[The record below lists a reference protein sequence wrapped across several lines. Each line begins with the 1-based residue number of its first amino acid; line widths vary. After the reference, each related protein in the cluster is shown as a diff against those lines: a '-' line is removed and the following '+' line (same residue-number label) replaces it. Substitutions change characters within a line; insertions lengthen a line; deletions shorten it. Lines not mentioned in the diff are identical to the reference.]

1 MVRTLI
7 GGARAICT
15 PYGTGVAQ
23 AFSASAINLSPV
35 VGDNER
41 SMKGL
46 LRRRRGHPT
55 HRTNFVRNPT
65 RHVKHFGTICP
76 LRLAAKP
83 LG

>member
-1 MVRTLI
+1 MI
-7 GGARAICT
+7 PKGGADSHGRSPRDLHALRNR
-15 PYGTGVAQ
+15 
-23 AFSASAINLSPV
+23 SAINLSPV

-55 HRTNFVRNPT
+55 HRTNFVRNPA